1 MSSSLG
7 ISPPVMIN
15 RIVDRLGTPQGA
27 QLAKVALLRAK
38 LENAV
43 QKEIA
48 ATAAVNPDGVGEA
61 PVIDSGAAVD
71 RLI

>member
-1 MSSSLG
+1 MGNALG

-15 RIVDRLGTPQGA
+15 RMVDRLATPQGA

-43 QKEIA
+43 QEQIA
-48 ATAAVNPDGVGEA
+48 QSAASSPDGEGEA

>member
-1 MSSSLG
+1 MSNDLA

-27 QLAKVALLRAK
+27 ELAKVALLRAK

-43 QKEIA
+43 QEEIA
-48 ATAAVNPDGVGEA
+48 QSAAASPDGKGEA
-61 PVIDSGAAVD
+61 PVVDNGAAVD

>member
-1 MSSSLG
+1 MGNAIG

-15 RIVDRLGTPQGA
+15 RIVDRMDVPQDA

-38 LENAV
+38 LAIAV
-43 QKEIA
+43 QQE
-48 ATAAVNPDGVGEA
+48 TAQSAMTSPDGKGTA
-61 PVIDSGAAVD
+61 PVVDSGAVVD